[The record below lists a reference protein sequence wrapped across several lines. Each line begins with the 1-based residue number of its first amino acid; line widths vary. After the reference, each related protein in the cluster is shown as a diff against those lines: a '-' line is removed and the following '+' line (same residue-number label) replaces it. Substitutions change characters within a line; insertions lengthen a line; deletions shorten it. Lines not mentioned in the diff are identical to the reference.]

1 MRARLFVSFASVSL
15 FGSFALAACGGDA
28 PPPQAPAKPFTAA
41 ITKPTSPPVEAP
53 SSIPYAQLSRDEFNR
68 RAVLLNVP
76 LFWAGDTNGNK
87 AIDPNEVRALLF
99 YPTENSWVEA
109 GRFTAL
115 FDTTYRKIAQGD
127 FEPKDTPKEDADRRA
142 LVIQELDQG
151 RTTLV
156 DNDFSNGS
164 NEEKAFVRHMLATAK
179 ILDGLYS
186 AQEGIGA
193 LAAKVPTDDLPSQS
207 LFRRN
212 WGPKCHAPLTEKNPA
227 CSAIPGAPKPAVSI
241 YPESLQ
247 AQANFCEVLQKN
259 KDAKKLITP
268 FVVVRDDGKG
278 ALSTLP
284 YTDAYK
290 EPMLAASAEL
300 HAAASLLDDGKEA
313 ALKAYLNAASKSF
326 TDNDWT
332 PADEAWAKMNATNS
346 KYYVRVAADE
356 TYWEPCSLK
365 AGFHLTFAKINQ
377 DSLSWQKKL
386 SPVEED
392 MEVTLAALIGP
403 AYKARKVTF
412 HLPDF
417 IDIVVNAGDDR
428 NAIGATIGQSLPNW
442 GPVANQGR
450 GRTVAMSNLYTDT
463 DSMTTFR
470 AQSEALLT
478 KETMASFTSDP
489 APGLLGTIL
498 HEATHNLGPAHEYKV
513 KGKTDAQVFGGPL
526 ASMLEELKAQ
536 SGALY
541 FVDYAKKKGLIDDKL
556 AAQTYLHDIIWSF
569 GHISRGMYDENKK
582 PKPYSQLS
590 AIQLGFLIEQGAAT
604 FDENAPAANGV
615 DKGALVVHMDKVPA
629 AVEKLMKQVATIKAT
644 GDKAGAEALI
654 ARYVDSDTYVPRKAI
669 TERMLRFPKAS
680 FVYSVEL

>member
-1 MRARLFVSFASVSL
+1 MRARLFISFASISIL
-15 FGSFALAACGGDA
+15 GAAACGGDA
-28 PPPQAPAKPFTAA
+28 PPPQTPAHPFTADTA
-41 ITKPTSPPVEAP
+41 KAPPPPIDSPPAA
-53 SSIPYAQLSRDEFNR
+53 PYAQLSRDEFNR
-68 RAVLLNVP
+68 RAVLFNVP
-76 LFWAGDTNGNK
+76 IFWVADANGDK
-87 AIDPNEVRALLF
+87 AIDPNEVRSLLF
-99 YPTENSWVEA
+99 YPQEISWVEA
-109 GRFTAL
+109 GKFTAL
-115 FDTTYRKIAQGD
+115 FDTTYKKIAQGE
-127 FEPKDTPKEDADRRA
+127 FEPKDATDNDRRQ

-156 DNDFSNGS
+156 DNDFSASS
-164 NEEKAFVRHMLATAK
+164 NEEKAFVRHMLTVAK
-179 ILDGLYS
+179 MMDGLYA

-193 LAAKVPTDDLPSQS
+193 LASQVPTDDLPSQS

-212 WGPKCHAPLTEKNPA
+212 WGPKCEAPLTEKNPN
-227 CSAIPGAPKPAVSI
+227 CTAIPGAPKPVISI
-241 YPESLQ
+241 YPESLTSQ
-247 AQANFCEVLQKN
+247 KDFCDVLQKN
-259 KDAKKLITP
+259 KDSKKLITP
-268 FVVVRDDGKG
+268 FTVVRDDGKG
-278 ALSTLP
+278 NLSTVP
-284 YTDAYK
+284 FSDAYK
-290 EPMLAASAEL
+290 EPMLAVSAEL
-300 HAAASLLDDGKEA
+300 KAAAALLDDGKEG
-313 ALKAYLNAASKSF
+313 ALKAYLNAAAVSF
-326 TDNDWT
+326 TNNNWD

-346 KYYVRVAADE
+346 KFYVRVAPDE

-386 SPVEED
+386 SPVEQD
-392 MEVTLAALIGP
+392 MEATLAGLIGP

-417 IDIVVNAGDDR
+417 IDIVLNAGNDR
-428 NAIGATIGQSLPNW
+428 DAIGATIGESLPNW

-450 GRTVAMSNLYTDT
+450 GRTVAMSNLYTDP
-463 DSMTTFR
+463 DSMTIFR
-470 AQSEALLT
+470 TQSEALLD
-478 KETMASFTSDP
+478 KDSMAYFTSDT

-536 SGALY
+536 TGALY
-541 FVDYAKKKGLIDDKL
+541 FIDYAKKKSLINDQL

-569 GHISRGMYDENKK
+569 GHISRGMYDENHK

-590 AIQLGFLIEQGAAT
+590 AIQLGFLIENGAVSY
-604 FDENAPAANGV
+604 DENAQATNGV
-615 DKGALVVHMDKVPA
+615 DKGALIVHMDKVPA
-629 AVEKLMKQVATIKAT
+629 AVEKLMKVVGTIKAT
-644 GDKAGAEALI
+644 GDRAGAQALI

>member
-1 MRARLFVSFASVSL
+1 MRARLFVSSASL
-15 FGSFALAACGGDA
+15 CIAGLIACGGDA
-28 PPPQAPAKPFTAA
+28 LPPQSSAKPFTAA
-41 ITKPTSPPVEAP
+41 AAKPAPTAADAPPSA
-53 SSIPYAQLSRDEFNR
+53 PYAELTRDEFNR

-76 LFWAGDTNGNK
+76 LFWLADTNTNK
-87 AIDPNEVRALLF
+87 AIDPSEVRTLLF
-99 YPTENSWVEA
+99 YPTDASWVEA
-109 GRFTAL
+109 GKFTAL
-115 FDTTYRKIAQGD
+115 FDITYKKMAQGE
-127 FEPKDTPKEDADRRA
+127 FEPKDAPKEDAERRK

-156 DNDFSNGS
+156 DNDFSASS
-164 NEEKAFVRHMLATAK
+164 NEEKAFVRHMLVAAK
-179 ILDGLYS
+179 LIDSLYA

-193 LAAKVPTDDLPSQS
+193 LASKVPSDDVPSQS

-212 WGPKCHAPLTEKNPA
+212 WGPKCHAPLTEKNPL
-227 CSAIPGAPKPAVSI
+227 CSAIPGSPKPMVSL

-247 AQANFCEVLQKN
+247 SQPNFCEVLQKN
-259 KDAKKLITP
+259 PQAKKLITP
-268 FVVVRDDGKG
+268 FTVIRDDKG
-278 ALSTLP
+278 GLVAAP
-284 YTDAYK
+284 YTEAYK
-290 EPMLAASAEL
+290 EPMSAISSEL
-300 HAAASLLDDGKEA
+300 RAAASMLDDSKEGS
-313 ALKAYLNAASKSF
+313 LKAYLNAASKSF
-326 TDNDWT
+326 TDNEWT
-332 PADEAWAKMNATNS
+332 PADEAWAKMNATSS
-346 KYYVRVAADE
+346 KFYVRIGPDE

-386 SPVEED
+386 SPVEQD
-392 MEVTLAALIGP
+392 MEGDLAKQIGS

-417 IDIVVNAGDDR
+417 IDIIVNAGDDR

-450 GRTVAMSNLYTDT
+450 GRTVAMSNLYTDP
-463 DSMTTFR
+463 DSMRTFR
-470 AQSEALLT
+470 AQSEALLS
-478 KETMASFTSDP
+478 KESMASFTSDT

-513 KGKTDAQVFGGPL
+513 KGKSAEQLFGGPL

-536 SGALY
+536 TGALY
-541 FVDYAKKKGLIDDKL
+541 FVDFAKKRNLIDDQL

-590 AIQLGFLIEQGAAT
+590 AIQLGFLIEEGAVQ
-604 FDENAPAANGV
+604 FDESAPAANGV
-615 DKGALVVHMDKVPA
+615 DKGALIVHMDKVPA
-629 AVEKLMKQVATIKAT
+629 AVEKLMKKVATIKAT

-680 FVYSVEL
+680 FVYAVEL

>member
-1 MRARLFVSFASVSL
+1 M
-15 FGSFALAACGGDA
+15 
-28 PPPQAPAKPFTAA
+28 
-41 ITKPTSPPVEAP
+41 EAP

-68 RAVLLNVP
+68 RAVLFNVP
-76 LFWAGDTNGNK
+76 VFWASDANANK
-87 AIDPNEVRALLF
+87 AIDPNEIRSLLF
-99 YPTENSWVEA
+99 YPQENSWVEA
-109 GRFTAL
+109 GKFTAL

-127 FEPKDTPKEDADRRA
+127 FEPKDTPKEDADRRQ

-156 DNDFSNGS
+156 DNDFSGSS
-164 NEEKAFVRHMLATAK
+164 NEEKAFVRHILTTAK

-193 LAAKVPTDDLPSQS
+193 LAAKVPSDDLPSQS

-212 WGPKCHAPLTEKNPA
+212 WGPKCEAPLTEKNPA
-227 CSAIPGAPKPAVSI
+227 CSAIPGAPKPTVSI
-241 YPESLQ
+241 YPDSLQ
-247 AQANFCEVLQKN
+247 AQPNFCDVLQKN
-259 KDAKKLITP
+259 KQAKQLITP
-268 FVVVRDDGKG
+268 FAVVRDDGKG
-278 ALSTLP
+278 NLTPLS
-284 YTDAYK
+284 YSEAYK
-290 EPMLAASAEL
+290 EPMLAASTEIK
-300 HAAASLLDDGKEA
+300 AAAALLDDGKEG

-346 KYYVRVAADE
+346 KFYVRVAPDE

-386 SPVEED
+386 SPVEQD
-392 MEVTLAALIGP
+392 MESTLANLIGP

-450 GRTVAMSNLYTDT
+450 GRTVAMSNLYTDP
-463 DSMTTFR
+463 DSMMIFR
-470 AQSEALLT
+470 TQSEALLT
-478 KETMASFTSDP
+478 KESMASFTSDP

-541 FVDYAKKKGLIDDKL
+541 FIDYAKKKGLINDQL
-556 AAQTYLHDIIWSF
+556 AAQTYLHDIVWSF

-590 AIQLGFLIEQGAAT
+590 AIQLGFLVEEGAVQ
-604 FDENAPAANGV
+604 FDDNAPAANGV

-629 AVEKLMKQVATIKAT
+629 AVEKLMKKVATIKAT

-654 ARYVDSDTYVPRKAI
+654 ARYVDSDTYVPRKTI